1 MEVSSNLKKEIVIE
15 ICVLI
20 LMAAVIIYAYF
31 VIDNKSKVFTYK

>member
-20 LMAAVIIYAYF
+20 LMAAVIMSILSYG
-31 VIDNKSKVFTYK
+31 ILGNLI